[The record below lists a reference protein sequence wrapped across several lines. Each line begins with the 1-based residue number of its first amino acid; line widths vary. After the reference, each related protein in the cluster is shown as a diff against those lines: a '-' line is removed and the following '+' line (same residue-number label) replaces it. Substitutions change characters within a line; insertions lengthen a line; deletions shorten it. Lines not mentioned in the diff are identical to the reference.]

1 MKILKVVVDKTN
13 LESKRYICMKNKNRS
28 ETKNVTYRQRA
39 FNRTALFRGPRKKNY
54 RKNKKSII
62 PNIEDIQKLI

>member
-13 LESKRYICMKNKNRS
+13 LESKRYICMKNKDRS

-39 FNRTALFRGPRKKNY
+39 FNRTFPFRGPTKQISKNQKKDHQPSY
-54 RKNKKSII
+54 
-62 PNIEDIQKLI
+62 